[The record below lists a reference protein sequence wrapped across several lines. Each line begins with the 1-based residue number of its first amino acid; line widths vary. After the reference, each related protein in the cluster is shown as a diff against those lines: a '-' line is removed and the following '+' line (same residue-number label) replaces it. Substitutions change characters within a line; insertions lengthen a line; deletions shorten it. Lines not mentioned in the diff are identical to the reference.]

1 MSTRHYPR
9 YVGVRFTEDEYRGLH
24 HLIKAS
30 GSNKSDVIRF
40 LVRMAAQRPDVVASG
55 LRREKVKPSEPQS

>member
-30 GSNKSDVIRF
+30 GSNKSVVIRF
-40 LVRMAAQRPDVVASG
+40 LVRTATKRPDAVAAG
-55 LRREKVKPSEPQS
+55 IQRERAQQHEAT

>member
-9 YVGVRFTEDEYRGLH
+9 YVGVRLTEEEYRDLH

-30 GSNKSDVIRF
+30 GSNKSAVIRF
-40 LVRMAAQRPDVVASG
+40 LVRTATKRPDIVAAG
-55 LRREKVKPSEPQS
+55 IQRERTQQHKAT